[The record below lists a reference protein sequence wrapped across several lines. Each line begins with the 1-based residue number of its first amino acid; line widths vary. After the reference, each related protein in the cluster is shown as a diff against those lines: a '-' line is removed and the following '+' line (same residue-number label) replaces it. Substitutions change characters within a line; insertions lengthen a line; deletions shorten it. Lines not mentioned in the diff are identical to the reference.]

1 MLALAIGG
9 VALVSFGSFRLLN
22 RRIRP
27 AVDSSSDELSRSA
40 PSSVESPRSPPSVA
54 PGITSSPV
62 APRPTTTAEP
72 QTEQPTAHADALGR
86 DGGGPS
92 PASRLAANSAFAG
105 SSRNAVVETTDAGG
119 HHAAVRG
126 DVTTTMPP
134 KTDSAVATRA
144 AGTLT
149 GSTFV
154 QGPVAAPIAGTK
166 ALPPPAPSPPTPP
179 AQRVPEMPA
188 PPANDDSDRQFPP
201 APAPSPTNARVMMVA
216 EPAQVRIG
224 SSLVLHVLI
233 EGASGAASVPFH
245 VIFNPA
251 VLRFEG
257 GEEGSF
263 LSGGG
268 QTAFFASPTST
279 GNRVVVGLSRI
290 GGDQGVSGSGELCRL
305 RFTVIGAGEAGLA
318 FDRAKV
324 RGVSNAILAASFIS
338 QRVLVKG

>member
-1 MLALAIGG
+1 
-9 VALVSFGSFRLLN
+9 
-22 RRIRP
+22 
-27 AVDSSSDELSRSA
+27 
-40 PSSVESPRSPPSVA
+40 
-54 PGITSSPV
+54 
-62 APRPTTTAEP
+62 
-72 QTEQPTAHADALGR
+72 
-86 DGGGPS
+86 
-92 PASRLAANSAFAG
+92 
-105 SSRNAVVETTDAGG
+105 
-119 HHAAVRG
+119 
-126 DVTTTMPP
+126 
-134 KTDSAVATRA
+134 
-144 AGTLT
+144 
-149 GSTFV
+149 
-154 QGPVAAPIAGTK
+154 
-166 ALPPPAPSPPTPP
+166 
-179 AQRVPEMPA
+179 
-188 PPANDDSDRQFPP
+188 
-201 APAPSPTNARVMMVA
+201 MMVA

-279 GNRVVVGLSRI
+279 GNRVVVGLCRI